1 MKGPVE
7 FSVLGASTG
16 HGTGQLYL
24 PGKSQCPK
32 LRFSNPILRHL
43 FRLGLS
49 VKGRIPGICFQT
61 IWGSTPGT
69 RRRIDFQM
77 LFREAIQR
85 RLRSTSV
92 KPMARIMRL
101 VSVADGRR
109 LLTFGILQD
118 IMRRAFEDV
127 RGGSDCTNRNHVA
140 GGVRARG
147 LTNNER
153 DFRVTRNNSVSKS
166 EDQNLES
173 ISVHQPGHY
182 A

>member
-16 HGTGQLYL
+16 HGTGQFYVS
-24 PGKSQCPK
+24 GKSQCSK
-32 LRFSNPILRHL
+32 LPFSNPILRHL

-61 IWGSTPGT
+61 IWGSTPET
-69 RRRIDFQM
+69 RRRIDFQV

-85 RLRSTSV
+85 RLRGTSV

-101 VSVADGRR
+101 VSAADGGR

-118 IMRRAFEDV
+118 IMRRHLKTYWEVPIARTAITLPAASGPEDSQTTSATFALHETI
-127 RGGSDCTNRNHVA
+127 RSLSLKIKT
-140 GGVRARG
+140 
-147 LTNNER
+147 
-153 DFRVTRNNSVSKS
+153 
-166 EDQNLES
+166 
-173 ISVHQPGHY
+173 
-182 A
+182 